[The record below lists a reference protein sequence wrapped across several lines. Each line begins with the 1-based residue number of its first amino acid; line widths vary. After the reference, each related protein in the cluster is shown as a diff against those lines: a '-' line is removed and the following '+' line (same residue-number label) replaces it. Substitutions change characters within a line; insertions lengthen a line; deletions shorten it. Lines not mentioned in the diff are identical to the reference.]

1 MMTEICA
8 NCIHW
13 AVCETEG
20 ALPNDYCGMYQDVC
34 AIDEQEEE
42 E

>member
-1 MMTEICA
+1 MLTEICA

-13 AVCETEG
+13 TICEAEG
-20 ALPNDYCGMYQDVC
+20 ALPNDYCGMYQC
-34 AIDEQEEE
+34 ALTSDEQEEE